1 LIRWETKPVT
11 RVQIFKGKNVDMGSL
26 YRRLRRSLEDD
37 DFKVTSDVVTE
48 NVYHLRAEKT
58 GLKNIIIGSVRDIEL
73 VIAGDPSSFAV
84 VFNVGAWG
92 QNLSV
97 TGSAGYIVA
106 TMVEGP
112 ALAWGGIAAA
122 GSYVKAMAYERDFW
136 QTILKEVEFQVKSG
150 KKTESGEAR

>member
-1 LIRWETKPVT
+1 MT
-11 RVQIFKGKNVDMGSL
+11 RVEIFKDKNVDLSSI

-37 DFKVTSDVVTE
+37 NFKIISDVVTE
-48 NVYHLRAEKT
+48 NVYHLKADKT
-58 GLKNIIIGSVRDIEL
+58 SLKQIIVGSVRDIEL

-106 TMVEGP
+106 TLVEGP
-112 ALAWGGIAAA
+112 AIVWGGVAAA
-122 GSYVKAMAYERDFW
+122 GSYVNAVAYERDFW
-136 QTILKEVEFQVKSG
+136 QTILNEVEFQVKSSN
-150 KKTESGEAR
+150 KDKVGENEVRK

>member
-1 LIRWETKPVT
+1 MT

-26 YRRLRRSLEDD
+26 YKRLRRSIEDD
-37 DFKVTSDVVTE
+37 NFKVTNDVVTE

-92 QNLSV
+92 QNLSI
-97 TGSAGYIVA
+97 TGSAGYVVA
-106 TMVEGP
+106 TLVEGP

-122 GSYVKAMAYERDFW
+122 GSYVKAVAYERDFW
-136 QTILKEVEFQVKSG
+136 QTILNEVDFQVKSD
-150 KKTESGEAR
+150 KKKDAKAEGEGVR

>member
-1 LIRWETKPVT
+1 MT
-11 RVQIFKGKNVDMGSL
+11 RVQIFKVKNVDLGSL
-26 YRRLRRSLEDD
+26 YKRLKRSIEDD
-37 DFKVTSDVVTE
+37 NFKVTSDVVTE

-92 QNLSV
+92 QNLSI
-97 TGSAGYIVA
+97 TGSAGYVVA
-106 TMVEGP
+106 TLVEGP

-122 GSYVKAMAYERDFW
+122 GSYVKAVAYERDFW
-136 QTILKEVEFQVKSG
+136 QTILNEVDFQVKSD
-150 KKTESGEAR
+150 KKKDAKAEGEGVR